1 MRPQKVFQIARELG
15 VDTKAIIA
23 KCEAEGVPKIDSHLS
38 VVSVGLAATIRE
50 WFSTT
55 SPTTAVERTAH
66 VDVEKVKK
74 TRVGRPKSASASAS
88 TDVAARKPGRRGRKP
103 ASENS
108 SEDNNSADGG
118 VAVETPEPS
127 DTHESV
133 LSRDDSDAVET
144 LTAPEVIETES
155 QQSDVVSEESGTVA
169 SDVHKIR
176 PTPPS
181 LPDAPAQDTPADIS
195 GRTVAP
201 QPVASA
207 KPVPPAA
214 VIPVAPVKP
223 VKPLVKVIPR
233 GIPNVVAK
241 LVVTPVG
248 PRNVPTP
255 AQLQGPKVVRVEAPE
270 PVSAPRPRP
279 RPAPGP
285 STGGPMMD
293 RQPSGG
299 GFSGRNK
306 GRHQTERS
314 SEDEEGHSPRRK
326 GGRNVRNAS
335 GRTADAGPQL
345 AAGYWTDADLV
356 DRAERLA
363 SATGGKLRAHRRALN
378 KSQQREQSAHVEYQ
392 RPSSITV
399 TPPVTARELSEL
411 LGVKASDLLKK
422 LMEHG
427 TMTTVN
433 QPIEVA
439 AAQLLALEYGV
450 ELLIKEKESLFMAM
464 ERQYAEREAVAEKSP
479 RPPIVTVLGH
489 VDHGKTSLLDK
500 IRSSNVA
507 AGEAGGITQHIGAYT
522 VSITG
527 SDGKAKR
534 VTFLDTPGHQ
544 AFTAMRARGANVTD
558 VVVLVVAAD
567 DGVMPQTVE
576 SISHAKAAN
585 VPIVVALNK
594 IDKPEANA
602 NRVLGQ
608 LAENGL
614 NPAEWGGDVEV
625 VRTSAV
631 TGLGVKELIEYLDY
645 VATLRELKAS
655 SDMTARGSV
664 VEAFMDPLRGVV
676 ARVIIR
682 NGALR
687 IGDSI
692 VCGPSSG
699 RVRQLL
705 DDKGQ
710 SITEAGPAM
719 PVEVIGLDDVPV
731 GGDSMYVVDDPA
743 QAKAI
748 AQQRAQTD
756 RQQEIAHRHKITLD
770 NLFDTIKR
778 DKVQEL
784 NMILKA
790 DVQGSVDVLKK
801 TMTEE
806 LSDEVQV
813 KLLHAAVGGISE
825 SDVLLADASGAIIV
839 GFSVVPDESARKLA
853 EQLQVEIRLY
863 RVIYEITDDIRRA
876 LGGMLSPEQREESL
890 GHAEI
895 RQVIRVGRL
904 GNIGGCMVTDGVL
917 QRNNKYRLIRDGV
930 VVVENLA
937 LESLKRFK
945 DDVREVRGGLEC
957 GIKIAGYDDIKI
969 GDRLEAYKTVDVAR
983 SL

>member
-15 VDTKAIIA
+15 VDSKAIIA

-50 WFSTT
+50 WFSPT

-74 TRVGRPKSASASAS
+74 ARVGRPKSTS
-88 TDVAARKPGRRGRKP
+88 TDGTARKPGRRGRKP

-108 SEDNNSADGG
+108 SANNTTPEGG
-118 VAVETPEPS
+118 VAVETAESSVTRESDVSGGDS
-127 DTHESV
+127 DTV
-133 LSRDDSDAVET
+133 DT
-144 LTAPEVIETES
+144 LTAPEVSEVDS
-155 QQSDVVSEESGTVA
+155 QQSQVVTEESPVA
-169 SDVHKIR
+169 TDAHKGR
-176 PTPPS
+176 SSHTAA
-181 LPDAPAQDTPADIS
+181 PDAPTQDDATDVSDGGAAAQ
-195 GRTVAP
+195 
-201 QPVASA
+201 ASA
-207 KPVPPAA
+207 PVKPAPPAA
-214 VIPVAPVKP
+214 AAPATPVAPVKP
-223 VKPLVKVIPR
+223 VKPPVKVTPR
-233 GIPNVVAK
+233 GVPNVVAK
-241 LVVTPVG
+241 LVVSPVG

-285 STGGPMMD
+285 SSGGGPMMD
-293 RQPSGG
+293 RQPGG
-299 GFSGRNK
+299 GSFSGRNK

-314 SEDEEGHSPRRK
+314 DDEEGHSPRRK

-335 GRTADAGPQL
+335 GRTADAGPEL

-378 KSQQREQSAHVEYQ
+378 KSQQREQSTHVEYQ
-392 RPSSITV
+392 RPSSISV

-411 LGVKASDLLKK
+411 LGVKAGDLLKK
-422 LMEHG
+422 LMEQG

-433 QPIEVA
+433 QPIDVA

-464 ERQYAEREAVAEKSP
+464 ERQYAQRELAAEKSP

-522 VSITG
+522 VTITG

-558 VVVLVVAAD
+558 VVVLVIAAD

-576 SISHAKAAN
+576 SISHAKAAG

-608 LAENGL
+608 LAEHGL

-631 TGLGVKELIEYLDY
+631 TGAGVKELIEYLDY

-655 SDMTARGSV
+655 SDMPARGSV

-682 NGALR
+682 NGTLR

-710 SITEAGPAM
+710 SISEAGASM

-743 QAKAI
+743 QAKAM
-748 AQQRAQTD
+748 AQERAQTD
-756 RQQEIAHRHKITLD
+756 RQQEIIRRHKVTLD

-863 RVIYEITDDIRRA
+863 RVIYEITDDIRKA
-876 LGGMLSPEQREESL
+876 LGGMLSPEQQEQSL

-957 GIKIAGYDDIKI
+957 GIKLTGYDDIKI

-983 SL
+983 TL

>member
-15 VDTKAIIA
+15 VDSKAIIA

-38 VVSVGLAATIRE
+38 VVSVGLGATIRE

-74 TRVGRPKSASASAS
+74 TRAGRPKS

-103 ASENS
+103 AASAENS
-108 SEDNNSADGG
+108 TADITSADGG
-118 VAVETPEPS
+118 VAVETSEPS
-127 DTHESV
+127 DTSAPEI
-133 LSRDDSDAVET
+133 SRDDSDTADT
-144 LTAPEVIETES
+144 LTTPEIT
-155 QQSDVVSEESGTVA
+155 DVDSRKSRGVSEDTKTVA
-169 SDVHKIR
+169 PDAHKIR
-176 PTPPS
+176 SSETS
-181 LPDAPAQDTPADIS
+181 LPEAPAQDHSPDDSDGSA
-195 GRTVAP
+195 AP
-201 QPVASA
+201 QPTAPV

-214 VIPVAPVKP
+214 AIPVVPVKP
-223 VKPLVKVIPR
+223 VKPLVKVAPR

-285 STGGPMMD
+285 SAGGPMMD

-306 GRHQTERS
+306 GRHQTERNS
-314 SEDEEGHSPRRK
+314 DDEEGRSPRRK

-335 GRTADAGPQL
+335 GRTADAGPEL

-392 RPSSITV
+392 RPSSISV

-411 LGVKASDLLKK
+411 LGVKAGDLLKK
-422 LMEHG
+422 LIEQG

-433 QPIEVA
+433 QPIDVA

-450 ELLIKEKESLFMAM
+450 ELLIKEKESLFTAM
-464 ERQYAEREAVAEKSP
+464 ERQYAQRELAAEKSL

-522 VSITG
+522 VAITG

-567 DGVMPQTVE
+567 DGVMPQTIE

-608 LAENGL
+608 LAEHGL
-614 NPAEWGGDVEV
+614 NPAEWGGEVEV
-625 VRTSAV
+625 VRTSALS
-631 TGLGVKELIEYLDY
+631 GLGVKELIEYLDY

-655 SDMTARGSV
+655 SDMSARGSV

-682 NGALR
+682 NGVLR

-705 DDKGQ
+705 DDKGH
-710 SITEAGPAM
+710 SISDARPAM

-743 QAKAI
+743 QAKAM
-748 AQQRAQTD
+748 AQERSRMD
-756 RQQEIAHRHKITLD
+756 RQQEIVRRRKVTLD

-863 RVIYEITDDIRRA
+863 RVIYEITDDIRKA
-876 LGGMLSPEQREESL
+876 LGGMLSPEQREQSL

-904 GNIGGCMVTDGVL
+904 GNIGGCMVTDGIL

-957 GIKIAGYDDIKI
+957 GIKITGYDDIKI

-983 SL
+983 TL